1 MYNTIYYMNIVEK
14 SSRIEN
20 PVCFLAPL
28 MKQWK
33 KTSVGGGSSDMNPGE
48 DRLKNLGIP
57 WGLMQIPPVF
67 SSPVD
72 IEETIEYDEPVN
84 DIVFEQLWQA
94 IKTK

>member
-1 MYNTIYYMNIVEK
+1 MNRVVI
-14 SSRIEN
+14 SSSVAN

-33 KTSVGGGSSDMNPGE
+33 KSSVGGGSSDPNPGE
-48 DRLKNLGIP
+48 DRLRNLGIP

-72 IEETIEYDEPVN
+72 IEEIIEHDDPVSDE
-84 DIVFEQLWQA
+84 VFEQLWQA